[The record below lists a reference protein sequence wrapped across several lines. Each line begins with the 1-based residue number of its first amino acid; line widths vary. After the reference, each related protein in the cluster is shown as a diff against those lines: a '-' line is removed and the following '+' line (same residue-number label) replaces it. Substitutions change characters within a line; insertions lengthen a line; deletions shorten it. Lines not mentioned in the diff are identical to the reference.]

1 MTGSRWNNAVRVA
14 VRSLVAARWNAAAAV
29 LVLSVAAAAGH
40 SVTAI
45 WDSTVGRQLSW
56 RNADEIVELS
66 VETIREAG
74 EETDRNDE
82 MDVSAMVSDAEAAEL
97 AGSATSLTW
106 VGAWLPRSTVVGGGA
121 RARLIVAADLAPGTL
136 AALGAV
142 PTAGRAFDD
151 ADHRAVVAGTGASPV
166 VILREDLAA
175 ALFGS
180 APDAVGE
187 TVEMGRQRAEVV
199 GVLPRDFVF
208 PESRFRAWLPR
219 GVAAA
224 GDSGTIVR
232 GGPTHARLAPGAT
245 PETAATEATRILR
258 RAELR
263 SEEER
268 VVLSPVTA
276 GLTESIR
283 PTLEVLRAGA
293 VLLLLVAAASV
304 ASLRLSQALSEQRTS
319 GIRRA
324 LGATPG
330 DEIAGAALR
339 ILLLAAVVAA
349 GALAVSTWLLPLLRT
364 YGAHLLFA
372 QDWSASADTALTAFI
387 AAFVAV
393 ALAETPSLFEI
404 LRERSAPVTG
414 GTRGAHGRRPF
425 LMPLLAA
432 GTAAATVILV
442 ATALLAGSAWAL
454 LDGRG
459 GYSDADLG
467 VLTVDFGGRGADLAP
482 ASGDRRRI
490 LDELVERIETLP
502 AVENAGYGDALP
514 DDPAAVITGVPAAPG
529 EDPVRVAA
537 RKASSGLLG
546 ALRIPILRGRGLLDS
561 DRRSGEAVG
570 VVDRAFAS
578 RAAEDPVG
586 QLVRVGFEQVRVV
599 GVAADVLTF
608 PARDRWSTIYRPYV
622 EESAPGGAPDY
633 RALTASLTADKTE
646 VVARFRDGL
655 TPERLSALADLPMT
669 VDPSLRVLDS
679 ESVRSRRTGL
689 LGSSALT
696 SVVLVVFALAGL
708 LLTVVGVVGH
718 ISDTTAREA
727 QPNAIRLA
735 LGAEPAVVVWQVA
748 RRTGIAAGAGIGLG
762 LLLGFVL
769 ARGIGSRI
777 PWVETGDLFLY
788 LGPAALAALLMA
800 AAGLHAGLRAA
811 RANPWALLR
820 SL

>member
-1 MTGSRWNNAVRVA
+1 MTGSRWNNATRVA
-14 VRSLVAARWNAAAAV
+14 LRSLVAARWNALAAV
-29 LVLSVAAAAGH
+29 VVLSVAAAAGH
-40 SVTAI
+40 AVTAI
-45 WDSTVGRQLSW
+45 WDSVIERRLSW

-66 VETIREAG
+66 VEAIRENRETTG
-74 EETDRNDE
+74 ETERPPSSLVTE
-82 MDVSAMVSDAEAAEL
+82 SEVATL
-97 AGSATSLTW
+97 ADSATSLLW
-106 VGAWLPRSTVVGGGA
+106 VGAWSVRSVVVGGGA
-121 RARLIVAADLAPGTL
+121 HARLIGAAELPPG
-136 AALGAV
+136 AFEALGAV
-142 PTAGRAFDD
+142 PSAGRVFDD
-151 ADHRAVVAGTGASPV
+151 ADHRAVVSGTDDSPV

-175 ALFGS
+175 ALFGTAS
-180 APDAVGE
+180 DAIGE
-187 TVEMGRQRAEVV
+187 IVDLGPQGTEVI
-199 GVLPRDFVF
+199 GVMPRDFVF
-208 PESRFRAWLPR
+208 PDPRMIAWVPRAISEASGAVSWRLP
-219 GVAAA
+219 A
-224 GDSGTIVR
+224 
-232 GGPTHARLAPGAT
+232 HARLAPGAT
-245 PETAATEATRILR
+245 PETAAAEATAILR
-258 RAELR
+258 RADLR
-263 SEEER
+263 TEDER
-268 VVLSPVTA
+268 VVLSP
-276 GLTESIR
+276 LTEDLTASIR

-293 VLLLLVAAASV
+293 LLLLLVAAASV

-330 DEIAGAALR
+330 DEIAAAALR
-339 ILLLAAVVAA
+339 IVLLAAVVAA
-349 GALAVSTWLLPLLRT
+349 GALAVSTYLLPLLRT

-372 QDWSASADTALTAFI
+372 QDWNASAETALTAFV

-393 ALAETPSLFEI
+393 ALAEAPSLFEI
-404 LRERSAPVTG
+404 LRERSAAVTG

-442 ATALLAGSAWAL
+442 ATAVLAGSAWAL
-454 LDGRG
+454 LAGRG

-467 VLTVDFGGRGADLAP
+467 VLTLDFGGRGADLAP
-482 ASGDRRRI
+482 GSGDQRRI
-490 LDELVERIETLP
+490 LDELVERIESLP
-502 AVENAGYGDALP
+502 AVESAGYGESLP
-514 DDPAAVITGVPAAPG
+514 DDPSGTSLHVAGPSAEDAAPI
-529 EDPVRVAA
+529 AI
-537 RKASSGLLG
+537 RKVSTGMLG

-561 DRRSGEAVG
+561 DRHSGEAIA
-570 VVDRAFAS
+570 VVDRGFAS

-586 QLVRVGFEQVRVV
+586 QLVQVGPDRVRVV
-599 GVAADVLTF
+599 GVAAEVLPF
-608 PARDRWSTIYRPYV
+608 PVRARRSVIYRPYV
-622 EESAPGGAPDY
+622 DESVTGGAS
-633 RALTASLTADKTE
+633 ALLGVFLAGMTASKTE

-655 TPERLSALADLPMT
+655 SPERLSTLAEIPKA

-696 SVVLVVFALAGL
+696 SVVLVVFAAAGL
-708 LLTVVGVVGH
+708 LLTVVGVIGH

-727 QPNAIRLA
+727 QPNAVRLA
-735 LGAEPAVVVWQVA
+735 LGAEPVVVVWQVA

-762 LLLGFVL
+762 LLLGWLL

-800 AAGLHAGLRAA
+800 AAGLHAGLRAS